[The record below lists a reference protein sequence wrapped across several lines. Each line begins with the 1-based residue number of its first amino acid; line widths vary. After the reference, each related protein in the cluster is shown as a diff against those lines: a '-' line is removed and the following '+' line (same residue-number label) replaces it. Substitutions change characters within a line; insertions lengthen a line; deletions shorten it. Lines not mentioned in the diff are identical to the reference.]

1 METFFLTFIGLL
13 LFLESW
19 YILGFYIESRLLGTV
34 TLIGTIPL
42 LIGIF
47 LWEIFKLEMIGYSIL
62 SIPSVTALML
72 SLVLYFSLWTIYFIT
87 SSLTYLWSYN
97 SRLLGFISLII
108 AFYSLIIFGIPW
120 TYPEQQVSN
129 GAAMFMSISA
139 IVLGIISTMR
149 FFQLAVPFRY
159 ITKMTGWFTLFGSVI
174 LLLVAQGIILKL
186 FNF

>member
-19 YILGFYIESRLLGTV
+19 YILGFYIESRLLGII

-47 LWEIFKLEMIGYSIL
+47 LWEILKLEMIGYSIL
-62 SIPSVTALML
+62 SIPSGTALML
-72 SLVLYFSLWTIYFIT
+72 TLVIYFSLWTFYFIA

-108 AFYSLIIFGIPW
+108 AFHSLIVFGIPW

-149 FFQLAVPFRY
+149 FFQSAVPFRY

-174 LLLVAQGIILKL
+174 LLLVAQSITLKL

>member
-62 SIPSVTALML
+62 SIPSGTALML

-87 SSLTYLWSYN
+87 SSLTYL
-97 SRLLGFISLII
+97 SLIHI
-108 AFYSLIIFGIPW
+108 
-120 TYPEQQVSN
+120 
-129 GAAMFMSISA
+129 
-139 IVLGIISTMR
+139 
-149 FFQLAVPFRY
+149 
-159 ITKMTGWFTLFGSVI
+159 
-174 LLLVAQGIILKL
+174 
-186 FNF
+186 

>member
-19 YILGFYIESRLLGTV
+19 KILGFYIESRLLGYI
-34 TLIGTIPL
+34 TLLGSVPL
-42 LIGIF
+42 LIGLF
-47 LWEIFKLEMIGYSIL
+47 LWEILKLEIIGYSIL
-62 SIPSVTALML
+62 GIPSGTAIML
-72 SLVLYFSLWTIYFIT
+72 SLVLYFALWTFYFIT
-87 SSLTYLWSYN
+87 SALTHLWSYN

-108 AFYSLIIFGIPW
+108 AFHSLIIFGIPW
-120 TYPEQQVSN
+120 TYTEQQITN
-129 GAAMFMSISA
+129 GAAMFMSISG

-159 ITKMTGWFTLFGSVI
+159 ITKMTGWFSLFGSVI